1 MKKMRLCCLNFR
13 RKFAARL
20 SELEDLLEQA
30 RLKILKLE
38 KDKSKLQIDIR
49 DISIE
54 LETVWKNN

>member
-1 MKKMRLCCLNFR
+1 MIVCLR

-20 SELEDLLEQA
+20 AELEDLLEQA
-30 RLKILKLE
+30 RIKILKLE

-54 LETVWKNN
+54 LETVMTQK